1 MKKLLIPLLVSSM
14 FANAQVVTGVGE
26 YRYGPDTSEESACI
40 IAEQMAK
47 EDAIAK
53 VVGEEVATVSF
64 EQCENENCVLQKD
77 TIVDRKGYIKEL
89 LHNEVATNKGI
100 GFHSC
105 TASIRA
111 DVQMDE
117 NPIQLKLYNTDYRYS
132 EGDEIIIKGF
142 VDRPGTLLIYTYSNG
157 IYSLVYGEK
166 FAQYNYDFVLPSTQ
180 NRMVALLPDG
190 ELTSKEL
197 MMVLFTNSNRDFRL
211 KYNKAEME
219 TLLNSIPFEK
229 RKVINNYIYI
239 MKRGNTL

>member
-1 MKKLLIPLLVSSM
+1 MKKLLIPLLITSM
-14 FANAQVVTGVGE
+14 FANAKVVTGVGE

-53 VVGEEVATVSF
+53 VVGEELGTVSF

-77 TIVDRKGYIKEL
+77 TISNKQGYIKEL
-89 LHNEVATNKGI
+89 LHKDVNTNKEI
-100 GFHSC
+100 GFNSC
-105 TASIRA
+105 MASIRA
-111 DVQMDE
+111 DVQVNN
-117 NPIQLKLYNTDYRYS
+117 NPINFKLYNDDYRYN

-142 VDRPGTLLIYTYSNG
+142 IDRPGTLLIFTYNNG

-166 FAQYNYDFVLPSTQ
+166 FAEYNYDFVLPSTQ
-180 NRMVALLPDG
+180 NRMVAVLPDG
-190 ELTSKEL
+190 ELSSKEL
-197 MMVLFTNSNRDFRL
+197 MMVLFTDSIRDF
-211 KYNKAEME
+211 KMMYNKAEME

-239 MKRGNTL
+239 MKRGNTI